1 MDITEYIM
9 PFQGTRKLKIG
20 GVDRKLALKE
30 KAKSIA
36 ANKKISRLE
45 GMSSVRYTALLS
57 FCIRCSCY
65 MILFLNSI
73 IDV

>member
-36 ANKKISRLE
+36 ANKKICRLE
-45 GMSSVRYTALLS
+45 GMSIVRYIALLM
-57 FCIRCSCY
+57 FMLY
-65 MILFLNSI
+65 DFILEFNH
-73 IDV
+73 